1 LSLEG
6 QVIKDDDT
14 ANEHLYGKKIAA
26 KEILFANTTV
36 PKAGTALATTLG
48 KYSPHGG
55 EPFKK

>member
-6 QVIKDDDT
+6 QVIKDDGT
-14 ANEHLYGKKIAA
+14 ANENLYGEKIEA
-26 KEILFANTTV
+26 KDILFAHTTV
-36 PKAGTALATTLG
+36 PKAGGALAATLT